1 MDEKIYSAL
10 LDRLSD
16 YQSCTILELSEA
28 IPSKD
33 GNKFDL
39 ALEAVCVL
47 HSCGLISVNF
57 ENPAQEAEERARLL
71 NKKLINTLRA
81 DADMKHICSPL
92 ASGGII
98 MDWLDQLFTLALIE
112 NKSSADEL
120 AEAAWARMKQ
130 ENRKPSILTS

>member
-1 MDEKIYSAL
+1 
-10 LDRLSD
+10 
-16 YQSCTILELSEA
+16 
-28 IPSKD
+28 
-33 GNKFDL
+33 L

-57 ENPAQEAEERARLL
+57 EILNPEAEERARLL

-130 ENRKPSILTS
+130 ENRKLQKDGQIINDDAQNVAELRNRAVKFLDAKFDFLKANHIF